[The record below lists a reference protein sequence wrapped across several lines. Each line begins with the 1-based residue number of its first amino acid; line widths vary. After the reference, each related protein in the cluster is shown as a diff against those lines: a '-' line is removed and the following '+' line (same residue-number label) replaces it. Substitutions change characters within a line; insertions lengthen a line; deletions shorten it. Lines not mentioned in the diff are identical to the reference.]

1 MAFASN
7 KNAYGICDLTGF
19 RYKHKDLRRT
29 WDGLL
34 VGKDQ
39 WDAKHPQLMRKPSPV
54 APEAIRDARIESKET
69 NNFFTV
75 YTNVGDGKLG
85 TELTSF
91 GLTASIG
98 TVTVTT

>member
-7 KNAYGICDLTGF
+7 KNAYGICDITGF
-19 RYKHKDLRRT
+19 RYKHKDLRKT

-39 WDAKHPQLMRKPSPV
+39 WNAKHPQLMPKPSPV
-54 APEAIRDARIESKET
+54 DPQAIKDARTESKDT
-69 NNFFTV
+69 NNFFTL

-85 TELTSF
+85 TSLTSF
-91 GLTASIG
+91 ELTASIG
-98 TVTVTT
+98 TVTITI

>member
-19 RYKHKDLRRT
+19 RYKHKDLRKT

-39 WDAKHPQLMRKPSPV
+39 WDAKHPRLMPKPSPV
-54 APEAIRDARIESKET
+54 DPEAIRDARTESSDT
-69 NNFFTV
+69 NNFFTL

-85 TELTSF
+85 TSLTSF
-91 GLTASIG
+91 ELTASIG
-98 TVTVTT
+98 TVTITT

>member
-19 RYKHKDLRRT
+19 RYRHKDLRKT

-39 WDAKHPQLMRKPSPV
+39 WDAKHPQLMPKPSPV
-54 APEAIRDARIESKET
+54 DPEAIKDARMESSDT
-69 NNFFTV
+69 NNFFTL

-85 TELTSF
+85 TSLTSF
-91 GLTASIG
+91 ELSASLG
-98 TVTVTT
+98 TVTITI

>member
-19 RYKHKDLRRT
+19 RYKHRDLRKT

-39 WDAKHPQLMRKPSPV
+39 WDAKHPQLMPKPSPTD
-54 APEAIRDARIESKET
+54 PEAIRDARVESSDT
-69 NNFFTV
+69 NNFFTL

-85 TELTSF
+85 TSLTSF
-91 GLTASIG
+91 KLTASIG

>member
-39 WDAKHPQLMRKPSPV
+39 WDAKHPQLMPKPSPV
-54 APEAIRDARIESKET
+54 DPEAIRDARIESKET

-75 YTNVGDGKLG
+75 YTKVGDGKLG